1 MHGSP
6 KVQQLV
12 GGGIARQEARWLQSQ
27 LGLDDVPDA
36 CGRNAF
42 HELAGAAAQRYRS
55 VGGRGWMPFSP
66 DWAGVAKPRV
76 ADSAGRPLHVGG
88 YRTARGRHASPH
100 GLDGAVP
107 LHVFRRG
114 QAPVPRAT
122 AVGCGRALPYLL
134 GEVHRIRRYR
144 WRRVGLWVPCCF
156 CRLQLHGVADLRV
169 SAEHWAIGFPGLRA
183 QGTRGVNT
191 AYYLPA
197 VAVRALELGAERVPA
212 AFGCFAQRFS
222 ATEVQPLTAF
232 CVRCGGN
239 GAVQFRQPWS
249 PEWGRLVIPCRDRC
263 LSSSPHS

>member
-191 AYYLPA
+191 GVLPA
-197 VAVRALELGAERVPA
+197 GCCRPCPRARSGACASGFWMLRAALLCDGGPA
-212 AFGCFAQRFS
+212 ADCLLCQMRWQWRGPIPPAMESRMGTAGDS
-222 ATEVQPLTAF
+222 MPGPL
-232 CVRCGGN
+232 
-239 GAVQFRQPWS
+239 P
-249 PEWGRLVIPCRDRC
+249 
-263 LSSSPHS
+263 